1 MNALAELP
9 VTLTFPVAALV
20 VVGATFALLGS
31 IGLLRLHSF
40 YERIHPPT
48 LGTTFGTGF
57 ICLASMLLFSG
68 IESRPV
74 LHELVLVVF
83 VVVTTPITF
92 TLLVRAAVR
101 RDQADVPQA
110 ASEPDRS

>member
-1 MNALAELP
+1 MNELAELP
-9 VTLTFPVAALV
+9 WALAAPIALLV
-20 VVGATFALLGS
+20 VVGAAFTLLGS

-48 LGTTFGTGF
+48 LGTTFGTAF

-74 LHELVLVVF
+74 VHELVLAVF
-83 VVVTTPITF
+83 VVVTTPVTF
-92 TLLVRAAVR
+92 TLLVRAAMR
-101 RDQADVPQA
+101 RDEAQEGK
-110 ASEPDRS
+110 ASSKRT